1 MCWFSVRPEGQPEK
15 PERPA
20 TARVFFGLWPSPE
33 LAGQLTALAEAAA
46 GQFGGR
52 PTRLDTIH
60 LTLAFL
66 GDIPEAQLPA
76 LCDVGRRVAFRPFAL
91 SIDQVGFWPRQR
103 LLWAG
108 CRASVPALGDLVAD
122 LREALVAAGFSAHGH
137 ERTFIPHVTLVRK
150 IPTSSAGDIAHR
162 LPPIA
167 PLRWPCQDFVLVR
180 SQLAVTGSRYQTI
193 ARFPAPPLGG

>member
-1 MCWFSVRPEGQPEK
+1 MRPEEQPK
-15 PERPA
+15 KTERPA
-20 TARVFFGLWPSPE
+20 TARVFFGLWPAPE
-33 LAGQLTALAEAAA
+33 LSAQLAALAVAAA

-52 PTRLDTIH
+52 PTRQDTIH

-66 GDIPEAQLPA
+66 GDVPEAQLPT
-76 LCDVGRRVAFRPFAL
+76 LCDVAGRVAFRPFEL
-91 SIDQVGFWPRQR
+91 SLDQVGYWPRQR

-108 CRASVPALGDLVAD
+108 CRASLPALGGLVAD
-122 LREALVAAGFSAHGH
+122 LREALVEAGISVHGP

-150 IPTSSAGDIAHR
+150 IPAHPADDIAHR

-193 ARFPAPPLGG
+193 AGFPALPLGG

>member
-1 MCWFSVRPEGQPEK
+1 MRPEGQAERI
-15 PERPA
+15 ERPA

-33 LAGQLTALAEAAA
+33 LAGQLTAIAEAAA

-66 GDIPEAQLPA
+66 GDIPETQLPT
-76 LCDVGRRVAFRPFAL
+76 LCDVARRVAFRPFEL

-108 CRASVPALGDLVAD
+108 CHASLPALADLVAD
-122 LREALVAAGFSAHGH
+122 LREGLIQAGFSAYDH

-150 IPTSSAGDIAHR
+150 IPASSAADITHR
-162 LPPIA
+162 LPHVA
-167 PLRWPCQDFVLVR
+167 PLRWPCQAFVLVR
-180 SQLAVTGSRYQTI
+180 SQLAVSGSRYQTV
-193 ARFPAPPLGG
+193 ARFPASPLGRSER

>member
-1 MCWFSVRPEGQPEK
+1 MRPEGQAEK
-15 PERPA
+15 NERPA
-20 TARVFFGLWPSPE
+20 TARVFFGLWPSPQ
-33 LAGQLTALAEAAA
+33 LAGQLTAIAEAAA

-66 GDIPEAQLPA
+66 GDIPEAQLPT
-76 LCDVGRRVAFRPFAL
+76 LCDVARRVAFRPFEL
-91 SIDQVGFWPRQR
+91 SLDQVGFWPRQR

-108 CRASVPALGDLVAD
+108 CRASLPALADLVAD
-122 LREALVAAGFSAHGH
+122 LREGLVEAGFSAQDH

-150 IPTSSAGDIAHR
+150 IPASSAVDIAHR

-167 PLRWPCQDFVLVR
+167 PLRWPCPDFVLVR
-180 SQLAVTGSRYQTI
+180 SQLAVTGSRYQAV
-193 ARFPAPPLGG
+193 ARFPASPLGG

>member
-1 MCWFSVRPEGQPEK
+1 MRPEGQPGK
-15 PERPA
+15 NERPA

-33 LAGQLTALAEAAA
+33 LAGQLTAIAEAAA
-46 GQFGGR
+46 KQFGGR

-66 GDIPEAQLPA
+66 GDIPETQLPT
-76 LCDVGRRVAFRPFAL
+76 LCDVARRVAFRPFEL
-91 SIDQVGFWPRQR
+91 SLDQVGFWPRQR

-108 CRASVPALGDLVAD
+108 CHASLPAIGDLVAD
-122 LREALVAAGFSAHGH
+122 LREALVQAGFSAQDH

-150 IPTSSAGDIAHR
+150 LPASSAGDIAHR
-162 LPPIA
+162 LPPVA

-193 ARFPAPPLGG
+193 AGFPALPSGG

>member
-1 MCWFSVRPEGQPEK
+1 MRPEGQAEK
-15 PERPA
+15 TERPA

-33 LAGQLTALAEAAA
+33 LAGQLAAIAEAAA

-66 GDIPEAQLPA
+66 GDIPEAQLPT
-76 LCDVGRRVAFRPFAL
+76 LCDVARRVAFRPFEL
-91 SIDQVGFWPRQR
+91 TLDQVGFWPRPR

-108 CRASVPALGDLVAD
+108 CRASVPALGGLVAE
-122 LREALVAAGFSAHGH
+122 LREGIVEAGFSAHDH
-137 ERTFIPHVTLVRK
+137 ERTFIPHVTLVRR
-150 IPTSSAGDIAHR
+150 IPASPAGDIAHR

-193 ARFPAPPLGG
+193 ARFSAPPLGA

>member
-1 MCWFSVRPEGQPEK
+1 MRPEGQAEK
-15 PERPA
+15 NERPA
-20 TARVFFGLWPSPE
+20 TVRAFFGLWPSPE
-33 LAGQLTALAEAAA
+33 LAGQLAALAESAA

-66 GDIPEAQLPA
+66 GDIPEAQLPT
-76 LCDVGRRVAFRPFAL
+76 LCDVARRVVFRPFEL
-91 SIDQVGFWPRQR
+91 TLDQVGFWPRQR

-108 CRASVPALGDLVAD
+108 AHASLPALGDLVAD
-122 LREALVAAGFSAHGH
+122 LREALIEASFPAHDH

-150 IPTSSAGDIAHR
+150 IPANSADQIAHQ

-167 PLRWPCQDFVLVR
+167 PLRWTCHEFVLVR
-180 SQLAVTGSRYQTI
+180 SQLAVTGSRYQTV
-193 ARFPAPPLGG
+193 AGFPAEPASG